1 MQATMTGK
9 TRGVSQNKCLLPWL
23 PGLLLL
29 CHLPH
34 AGSVVVMVGS
44 RLASFD
50 TRTGDK
56 EWTNE
61 IADSDR

>member
-1 MQATMTGK
+1 MQVTMTGK
-9 TRGVSQNKCLLPWL
+9 TRGVSQNKCLLSWL
-23 PGLLLL
+23 PGLVLL

-34 AGSVVVMVGS
+34 AVVVMVGS